1 MPPKRKNPPAKEVC
15 CVCCQVI
22 TIGKDD
28 ALFCS
33 GNCQQW
39 LHRYCASVSVKCFKD
54 IKEKDTPFLC
64 FCCNE
69 GKSQREI
76 ATLKNAV
83 ELLKLEIRTLK
94 DSLSAAHLKSPHQ
107 ESQPQRSYATAAS
120 SGESS
125 SVSTVQAFHA
135 AASGTHSKS
144 KMPTPAQTLYH
155 HDRKFNVIVYGID
168 ECPKGTPKHARS
180 ESDLRS
186 VISVL
191 SKVDNSVES
200 LSIRD
205 VYRLGRYNSNP
216 THPRPILV
224 KFIRAADVSSILS
237 KKGSLSHPLVVK
249 PDLSPEERRR
259 DSVLLK
265 ERWSL
270 IQSGIP
276 RSDIKI
282 RESRLYV
289 RKKLFGYYDKSE
301 FQYSSSASK
310 SLPESTDLSQS
321 DVQTPRDNTPLSHNA
336 PPFVPENS
344 IVESQSPPN
353 ISPTVLTTDHTCSLA
368 QPNVMHTSTQPQSPS
383 HSLSPPAPTTDSI

>member
-1 MPPKRKNPPAKEVC
+1 MGTWSEPAERVQLRTVPRLMPPKRKNPPAKEVC

-39 LHRYCASVSVKCFKD
+39 LHRYCASVSVKCLALSVSKCLALSVSSVSVSVKCFKD
-54 IKEKDTPFLC
+54 IKEKDAPFLC

-83 ELLKLEIRTLK
+83 ELLKLEISTLK
-94 DSLSAAHLKSPHQ
+94 DSLSAAHLKSHHQ

-125 SVSTVQAFHA
+125 SVSTVQASHV
-135 AASGTHSKS
+135 AASGTHSKPE
-144 KMPTPAQTLYH
+144 MTTPAQTLYH

-200 LSIRD
+200 QSIRD

-265 ERWSL
+265 ERWS
-270 IQSGIP
+270 
-276 RSDIKI
+276 
-282 RESRLYV
+282 
-289 RKKLFGYYDKSE
+289 
-301 FQYSSSASK
+301 
-310 SLPESTDLSQS
+310 
-321 DVQTPRDNTPLSHNA
+321 
-336 PPFVPENS
+336 
-344 IVESQSPPN
+344 
-353 ISPTVLTTDHTCSLA
+353 
-368 QPNVMHTSTQPQSPS
+368 
-383 HSLSPPAPTTDSI
+383 

>member
-1 MPPKRKNPPAKEVC
+1 
-15 CVCCQVI
+15 VCCQAV
-22 TIGKDD
+22 TIGQDE

-33 GNCQQW
+33 GKCQQW
-39 LHRYCASVSVKCFKD
+39 IHRYCASVSVACYKD
-54 IKEKDTPFLC
+54 IKKNDASFLC

-76 ATLKNAV
+76 AMLKSTV
-83 ELLKLEIRTLK
+83 ERLQQEISKLKE
-94 DSLSAAHLKSPHQ
+94 SLPAAHLKDLHQ
-107 ESQPQRSYATAAS
+107 ESQPQRSYATVTRN
-120 SGESS
+120 GESI
-125 SVSTVQAFHA
+125 AD
-135 AASGTHSKS
+135 ASHVTARGTHSKPE
-144 KMPTPAQTLYH
+144 MPTPAQTLYH

-200 LSIRD
+200 QSIRD

-216 THPRPILV
+216 THPRPVLV

-301 FQYSSSASK
+301 FQYSSSATK
-310 SLPESTDLSQS
+310 SLPESTDLSHS

-344 IVESQSPPN
+344 IVESQSPPE
-353 ISPTVLTTDHTCSLA
+353 ITPMVLTTDHTS
-368 QPNVMHTSTQPQSPS
+368 SPHL
-383 HSLSPPAPTTDSI
+383 HSLM